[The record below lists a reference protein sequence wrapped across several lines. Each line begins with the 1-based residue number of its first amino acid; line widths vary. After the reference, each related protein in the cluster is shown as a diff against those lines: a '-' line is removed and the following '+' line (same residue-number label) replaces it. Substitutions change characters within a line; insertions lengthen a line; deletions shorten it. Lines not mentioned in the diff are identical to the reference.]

1 MGGLLLG
8 RNLDRGGDAN
18 PQSPYGQTE
27 GTSQGRKSRRFG
39 SRPRGTPGKTRF
51 NRLAQR
57 RRVIDKVGAIA
68 NVWIVRAM
76 TGSAYR
82 LSQEAGDIFAIPSN
96 SPFLIRRWLDGPR
109 SP

>member
-1 MGGLLLG
+1 MGGFFLP
-8 RNLDRGGDAN
+8 RNLDTTLDAN

-27 GTSQGRKSRRFG
+27 GTSHSRKSRRFG

-57 RRVIDKVGAIA
+57 RSVIDKVGAIA

-82 LSQEAGDIFAIPSN
+82 LSQQAGDIFAIPSN
-96 SPFLIRRWLDGPR
+96 SPFPIPR
-109 SP
+109 LA